1 VTYIHL
7 AYFLD
12 PKVSE
17 EQKKVTQKKCPA
29 VTLSVLLVIFVAL
42 AAYGECSEDAT
53 LTNKASVVVNTQVD
67 SEIQSNDK
75 NLSKIPPSINGKITS
90 FALIHRF
97 EDHPFRELFSQQ
109 DLFRFEEVYRL

>member
-1 VTYIHL
+1 
-7 AYFLD
+7 
-12 PKVSE
+12 
-17 EQKKVTQKKCPA
+17 VTQKKCPA

-53 LTNKASVVVNTQVD
+53 LTTDALFVVITQVD
-67 SEIQSNDK
+67 SEIQSHN
-75 NLSKIPPSINGKITS
+75 NLSKTPPSINGEIAS

-109 DLFRFEEVYRL
+109 DLFRFEEAYRL